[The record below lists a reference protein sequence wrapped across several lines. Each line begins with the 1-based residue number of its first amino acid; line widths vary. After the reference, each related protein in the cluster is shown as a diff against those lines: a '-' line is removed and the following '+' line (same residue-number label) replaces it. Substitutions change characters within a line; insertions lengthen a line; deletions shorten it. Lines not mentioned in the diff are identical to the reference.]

1 MSILDF
7 LKGKRDVHVHG
18 NGNECFVLSEVR
30 ILTGINKTDR
40 NVHCWLV
47 IIFTWLTLIAA
58 DRWKILNNY
67 SSQSHSHSFPCNKM
81 DLVHAMLSHAVI
93 MCDDVNGLKPSSSDS
108 DTSVAKLVNV

>member
-1 MSILDF
+1 MSILD
-7 LKGKRDVHVHG
+7 LKGKRDVHVHDG

-67 SSQSHSHSFPCNKM
+67 LLLAITFTFIP
-81 DLVHAMLSHAVI
+81 L
-93 MCDDVNGLKPSSSDS
+93 
-108 DTSVAKLVNV
+108 